1 MALNFPSSP
10 YVGLTHDAANG
21 LQYYYDGTKW
31 ISQSSYSTG
40 AINAQ
45 KIDSVT
51 LTTSTGPYDLKV
63 DSKTVKPHNA
73 ESVLISVNGVIQQ
86 PTTDYTVSST
96 AGTITFTSA
105 PTNGHVMWGV
115 LYSRIPIDLSTALST
130 TGGTMTGDITFA
142 SSQTLDASKLT
153 GTAAAINGSAITT
166 LSGTNIT
173 TGTVSSDYVEDA
185 SISRQGVVQ
194 LTDSTNSTSTTTAA
208 TPNSVKDVKDSIDAA
223 LPKSG
228 GTMTGAITLPGNPT
242 ADLHASTK
250 AYVDSV
256 SGATSITQLS
266 DVDTTTSVPSS
277 GEVLKWDGSNWA
289 PAADSGSGGGGTMTT
304 VKSNNSNVDT
314 SVTTIDFDS
323 NFVVSESPDH
333 EMNVTLSDITLND
346 QKDLRFGEATANGS
360 NYVAFQAPAA
370 ITSNVTW
377 TLPAADGGGANYRL
391 VTDGSGT
398 LSWAAA
404 SQGVTVIDA
413 GDFNSGSSIVST
425 STTYDGGEFT

>member
-1 MALNFPSSP
+1 MALNFPSTP

-45 KIDSVT
+45 KIDNVT

-153 GTAAAINGSAITT
+153 GTAAAINGSAITA

-173 TGTVSSDYVEDA
+173 AGTVSSDYVEDA

-194 LTDSTNSTSTTTAA
+194 LTDSTNSTR
-208 TPNSVKDVKDSIDAA
+208 
-223 LPKSG
+223 
-228 GTMTGAITLPGNPT
+228 
-242 ADLHASTK
+242 
-250 AYVDSV
+250 
-256 SGATSITQLS
+256 QLLQLLL
-266 DVDTTTSVPSS
+266 T
-277 GEVLKWDGSNWA
+277 VLK
-289 PAADSGSGGGGTMTT
+289 M
-304 VKSNNSNVDT
+304 
-314 SVTTIDFDS
+314 
-323 NFVVSESPDH
+323 
-333 EMNVTLSDITLND
+333 
-346 QKDLRFGEATANGS
+346 
-360 NYVAFQAPAA
+360 
-370 ITSNVTW
+370 
-377 TLPAADGGGANYRL
+377 
-391 VTDGSGT
+391 
-398 LSWAAA
+398 
-404 SQGVTVIDA
+404 
-413 GDFNSGSSIVST
+413 
-425 STTYDGGEFT
+425 